1 MIANFI
7 KKLFASDN
15 YKLAAHNVYVR
26 LVEQARQPFFYEEC
40 GVADTIDGR
49 FDVIVLHIFLLSQR
63 LKNESPDFIR
73 AVWEV
78 FFADMDRSLR
88 EMGASD
94 TGIGKRI
101 KKMVQAFYGRIDSY
115 EKTIDNLAEFTDSLR
130 RNIYRNTEV
139 SEKQIEELTSYITKN
154 VNNLKIQRLENLTCG
169 NVSFC

>member
-1 MIANFI
+1 ML
-7 KKLFASDN
+7 KKIFPPKNLKVD
-15 YKLAAHNVYVR
+15 AHNTYVQ
-26 LVEQARQPFFYEEC
+26 LVEKSRQPFFYEEC

-49 FDVIVLHIFLLSQR
+49 FDVIVLHIFLLSR
-63 LKNESPDFIR
+63 RIKNENPDFVR

-115 EKTIDNLAEFTDSLR
+115 EKTIDNIEDFKDSLKR
-130 RNIYRNTEV
+130 NLYRNIAV
-139 SEKQIEELTSYITKN
+139 SEEQLDKITAYIA
-154 VNNLKIQRLENLTCG
+154 NNYL
-169 NVSFC
+169 